1 MVNLDTIDKLKDI
14 TDKAFN
20 EYMVKG
26 VKKFSHKSANDL
38 LTDTDLKMDE
48 YIKKQLKLEF
58 PDCNLLTEES
68 ETDTKM
74 VGYTFVVDPID
85 GTCNFK
91 NGIKLCGIQIA
102 LFKDLECVLSIINLP
117 YLNEFYYAL
126 LGQGAYLNGEK
137 LVVDKDFSCQD
148 GILELSDF
156 YPKHSLEL
164 TTQFNVVQSL
174 QSTFL
179 KTRLFG
185 AAAIDFTNMATNKTQ
200 AYICYYYHIWDIA
213 PGLLIATESGCVFS
227 GLNKE
232 YEYGDKVLLIANNI
246 EILKKLKNTFNKFL
260 KN

>member
-1 MVNLDTIDKLKDI
+1 MVNLATVKKLKKI

-20 EYMVKG
+20 KFMLKG
-26 VKKFSHKSANDL
+26 VKEFSHKSANDL

-58 PDCNLLTEES
+58 PNCNLLTEES

-74 VGYTFVVDPID
+74 LGYTFVVDPID

-117 YLNEFYYAL
+117 YLNEFYHAI
-126 LGQGAYLNGEK
+126 LGQGAYFNGKK
-137 LVVDKDFSCQD
+137 LEVNKDFSCQD

-156 YPKHSLEL
+156 YPKHPLEL
-164 TTQFNVVQSL
+164 STQFNVVQSL

-185 AAAIDFTNMATNKTQ
+185 AALIDFTNMATNKTQ

-227 GLNKE
+227 GLNKK
-232 YEYGDKVLLIANNI
+232 YEYGDKILLVANN
-246 EILKKLKNTFNKFL
+246 EKNLQILYDAFDKF
-260 KN
+260 K